1 MWTYIV
7 PYSKYGWLGIKREC
21 PNSPVRAR
29 QISGKPSDRSGVQLQ
44 TIDLSNFVLMIACRM
59 TNMAGL
65 FIGTT
70 DETYT
75 MYEVN

>member
-21 PNSPVRAR
+21 ANSPVRAR
-29 QISGKPSDRSGVQLQ
+29 QLSGKHSDRIGLQLQ
-44 TIDLSNFVLMIACRM
+44 IIDLSNFVLMIACRR

-65 FIGTT
+65 FIGTAE
-70 DETYT
+70 ETYT